1 MYEYN
6 SLIKIKEY
14 GKVVVKLAK
23 IMYNSGISR
32 NKLSQLTGIKYSVID
47 RYYRSDDIERVDLDL
62 LAKFCYVLDCNV
74 SDILEYKLNF

>member
-1 MYEYN
+1 MCEYN

-23 IMYNSGISR
+23 IMDNSGISR

-47 RYYRSDDIERVDLDL
+47 RYYRSDNIERVDLDL